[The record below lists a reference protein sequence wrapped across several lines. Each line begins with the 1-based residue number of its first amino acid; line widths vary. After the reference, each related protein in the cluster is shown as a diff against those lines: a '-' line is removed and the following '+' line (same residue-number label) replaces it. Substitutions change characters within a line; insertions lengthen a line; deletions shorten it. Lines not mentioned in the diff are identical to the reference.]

1 MRDVGPVV
9 VIVHGVDAQQGGMV
23 NSCQT
28 VGPGE
33 KAVATVAGGNL
44 VMFPNPLASESENL
58 TREDSIAVSLF
69 TNGNVIKTR
78 GNYGKC
84 CGRILRD

>member
-44 VMFPNPLASESENL
+44 LSHVPQP
-58 TREDSIAVSLF
+58 TC
-69 TNGNVIKTR
+69 K
-78 GNYGKC
+78 
-84 CGRILRD
+84 